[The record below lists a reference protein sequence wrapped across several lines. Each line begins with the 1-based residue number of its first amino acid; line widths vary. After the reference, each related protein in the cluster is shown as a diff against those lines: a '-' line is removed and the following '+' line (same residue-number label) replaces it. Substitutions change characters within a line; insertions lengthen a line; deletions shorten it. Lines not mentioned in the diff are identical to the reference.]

1 MKDKK
6 ESVLGGSK
14 AEKSTKSFSPM
25 KLMKRMTSE
34 GSIGYK
40 GVSKRRKSK
49 NMKDL
54 SEEAGAIVEMEEE
67 ELNQEELLD

>member
-54 SEEAGAIVEMEEE
+54 S
-67 ELNQEELLD
+67 